1 MYLSKIWTGPTPNG
15 PLFVS
20 CYHLLDT
27 QGFFFGGASGTS
39 GSDRWRFLVSV
50 DLNELQIWSSITPMV
65 ILQWRRKTS
74 KLKAHQLSVAQTFSR
89 SPRPMPL
96 RNLGRSV
103 SLEMQKG
110 NPLPETYSEFTPWKL
125 MLGRWKVLLG
135 RLIFRCEL
143 LGSRRVL

>member
-20 CYHLLDT
+20 CYNLLDT
-27 QGFFFGGASGTS
+27 QGFFFWGGVRDQWVRPLEISCKC
-39 GSDRWRFLVSV
+39 RFEWATNMKLHNPYGDS
-50 DLNELQIWSSITPMV
+50 P
-65 ILQWRRKTS
+65 S

-96 RNLGRSV
+96 RNLGRSGQPG
-103 SLEMQKG
+103 EMKKG
-110 NPLPETYSEFTPWKL
+110 GTLPETYSEFTPWKL

-135 RLIFRCEL
+135 RLIFRCDL